1 MHTVATDRI
10 SSSSAYMNR
19 VGLPNPF
26 DSPAPRSRSR
36 SGSMTA
42 PSTVGTAVDTTPARL
57 KLFTANSR
65 AVQASAPPVMRISRV
80 SSITDMLDD
89 LDCSLHS
96 SKSAESDSFECV
108 SPATT
113 MATDDEGPLS
123 HTRTPLFGS
132 RKRSLDEPRS
142 PAFTFNIGTPT
153 PAATSSPRLGWP
165 RSGSRSRPS
174 MLAASPGTPNALP
187 LFSREGSNTDD
198 DSSFD
203 DDGSLTN
210 LPRMRRTVALTSIM
224 EDHGMAD
231 STTPLRGQAT
241 RIRRTRSQSRPTPH
255 FPPIRE
261 DSNGGSLSQRTRPVP
276 RFLPI
281 REEDSDG
288 SHGFP
293 ATPTS
298 VGRKP
303 PPMMTAGG
311 VVSEFVLS
319 PTFSPSARSQPE
331 CHLLPCTTA
340 ATDSIMRIEAQTA
353 SELLA
358 GRFNNLYDETIF
370 VDCRFPYEYE
380 GGHIAGAVN
389 APTPEALE
397 KMFLERPISD
407 RRVVVVLHC
416 EYSIQRAPSLASHL
430 RRRDREVNMHR
441 YPHLHY
447 PEIYVL
453 KGGYRNFFE
462 CHKTHCEPQN
472 YVEMNDQAF
481 AVDCRQRMLQLNR
494 QFKRTKSMNDAGLCR
509 GLARPTVPASLSAKT
524 ISGTLF
530 FSGTPQSPTLVAGP
544 RTAAPSLLS
553 ASTLP
558 ARPRRMARTQ
568 SARPG
573 INLIDFSSQ
582 R

>member
-1 MHTVATDRI
+1 MHMVATDRI
-10 SSSSAYMNR
+10 SSSSSAYMNR
-19 VGLPNPF
+19 VGIPNPF

-42 PSTVGTAVDTTPARL
+42 PSTVGTAVETTPRL
-57 KLFTANSR
+57 KLFTANNR
-65 AVQASAPPVMRISRV
+65 AVQASAPPVMRRISRV
-80 SSITDMLDD
+80 SSITDLLDD
-89 LDCSLHS
+89 LDTGKS
-96 SKSAESDSFECV
+96 SEPDVFECP

-113 MATDDEGPLS
+113 VATDDEGAPS

-142 PAFTFNIGTPT
+142 PAFTFNVGTPT

-165 RSGSRSRPS
+165 RSGSRARPS

-187 LFSREGSNTDD
+187 LFSREGNNTDD

-210 LPRMRRTVALTSIM
+210 LPRMRRTAALTSIM
-224 EDHGMAD
+224 EDHGMAE
-231 STTPLRGQAT
+231 SSTPLRGQAT
-241 RIRRTRSQSRPTPH
+241 RIKRARSQARPIPH
-255 FPPIRE
+255 FPPIRA
-261 DSNGGSLSQRTRPVP
+261 DSSDGSLSQTRPVP

-281 REEDSDG
+281 REEDGDSA
-288 SHGFP
+288 HGFP

-303 PPMMTAGG
+303 PPMMAGG
-311 VVSEFVLS
+311 AVGSEFVLS

-353 SELLA
+353 SDLLA
-358 GRFNNLYDETIF
+358 GRFNDLYDEKIF

-389 APTPEALE
+389 APTPEILE
-397 KMFLERPISD
+397 KLFLERPMSD

-509 GLARPTVPASLSAKT
+509 GLPRPTVPPSLSAKT

-530 FSGTPQSPTLVAGP
+530 FSGSPQSPTLAGP

-553 ASTLP
+553 SSSLP

-573 INLIDFSSQ
+573 INLIDFSSP

>member
-1 MHTVATDRI
+1 ARPI
-10 SSSSAYMNR
+10 
-19 VGLPNPF
+19 
-26 DSPAPRSRSR
+26 PR
-36 SGSMTA
+36 
-42 PSTVGTAVDTTPARL
+42 
-57 KLFTANSR
+57 
-65 AVQASAPPVMRISRV
+65 
-80 SSITDMLDD
+80 
-89 LDCSLHS
+89 
-96 SKSAESDSFECV
+96 
-108 SPATT
+108 
-113 MATDDEGPLS
+113 
-123 HTRTPLFGS
+123 
-132 RKRSLDEPRS
+132 
-142 PAFTFNIGTPT
+142 
-153 PAATSSPRLGWP
+153 
-165 RSGSRSRPS
+165 
-174 MLAASPGTPNALP
+174 
-187 LFSREGSNTDD
+187 
-198 DSSFD
+198 
-203 DDGSLTN
+203 
-210 LPRMRRTVALTSIM
+210 
-224 EDHGMAD
+224 
-231 STTPLRGQAT
+231 
-241 RIRRTRSQSRPTPH
+241 

-261 DSNGGSLSQRTRPVP
+261 DDSGGSPVQQQQQHARPVP

-281 REEDSDG
+281 REDDG
-288 SHGFP
+288 DASRGFP

-298 VGRKP
+298 VGRKQ
-303 PPMMTAGG
+303 PPMMGAGAG
-311 VVSEFVLS
+311 SEFVLS

-331 CHLLPCTTA
+331 CHLLPCTAA

-353 SELLA
+353 SELLS
-358 GRFNNLYDETIF
+358 GRFNELYDERIF

-389 APTPEALE
+389 APTPEVLE
-397 KMFLERPISD
+397 KLFLERPISD

-509 GLARPTVPASLSAKT
+509 GLACPTVPASLSAKT

-530 FSGTPQSPTLVAGP
+530 FSATPQSPPKLADGGRP

-573 INLIDFSSQ
+573 INLLDFSSQ